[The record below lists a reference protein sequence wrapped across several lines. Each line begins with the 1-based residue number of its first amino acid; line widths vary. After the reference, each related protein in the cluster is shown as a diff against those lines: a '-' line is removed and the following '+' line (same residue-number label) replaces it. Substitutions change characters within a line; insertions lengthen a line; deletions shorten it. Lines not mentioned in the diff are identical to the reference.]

1 VWLRR
6 DPETLKRGADA
17 AFENAREW
25 WLGMEIHRGH
35 RDLRECWGEP
45 KEGVVMNDRVSTA
58 SWNLVAD
65 SFHCGLKVFDVI
77 ADTISDGLDW
87 GHDFLA
93 SRSASD
99 LVSVWSKHSAR
110 QMCNAITQ
118 GQATRELNW
127 TIWADC
133 VALGR
138 ASGLL
143 PATTASAKSET
154 TLDTLTPEQ
163 EVLLLHVIE

>member
-1 VWLRR
+1 
-6 DPETLKRGADA
+6 
-17 AFENAREW
+17 
-25 WLGMEIHRGH
+25 MS
-35 RDLRECWGEP
+35 
-45 KEGVVMNDRVSTA
+45 DRVSTA
-58 SWNLVAD
+58 SWNLVSD
-65 SFHCGLKVFDVI
+65 SFHCGLKVLDVI
-77 ADTISDGLDW
+77 AGTVRDGFDC

-93 SRSASD
+93 SRSTSD

-110 QMCNAITQ
+110 QLCNAITQ

-143 PATTASAKSET
+143 PATTAFAKSEVRVD
-154 TLDTLTPEQ
+154 DTLTPEQ